1 MPQKI
6 KILFSDIGG
15 VLLTNGW
22 GHESRMAAAVKFK
35 IDYEEMNILHNFI
48 FNVYEIGK
56 ISLDDYLN
64 TAIFN
69 KERDFSKEEFI
80 NFMYDQSQLL
90 PDTLSWFVEW
100 KRKHEHVKIISLN
113 NEPRELNQFRIQ
125 KFKLH
130 DFFDA
135 FVTSCEVGMRKPD
148 PGIYLLGLG
157 IAQARPEEC
166 IYFDDRYMLVQA
178 AKKTGIRAFHHTSF
192 ENTKKIMESLDWY
205 I

>member
-192 ENTKKIMESLDWY
+192 ENTKKIMESLDW
-205 I
+205 